1 MTPTLFMICGL
12 PGAGKTM
19 VSKRLEKQRRALR
32 LCPDE
37 WISAMLPTPSQRS
50 EMDRLRDP
58 VEAVQW
64 DVAMRVLELGI
75 DAILEWGFWSRAERG
90 RLAAMAR
97 ERGFGVEVR
106 SLAVPF
112 EELWSRIEARNA
124 ALPPGAFRVE
134 RADLD
139 LWWSD
144 YEPPPPDE
152 LLPQAQHAP
161 ERSVAASPPTV
172 FLTCGLPASGKTTLA
187 RRLESERRAVRL
199 TADEWLHRLYPH
211 LSGDVLLLSV
221 LQHPGSLRWPVHD
234 IQWEIATRLLALRCN
249 VVVDWGIWAR
259 EERDRFRTEARALG
273 ARVVLCLL
281 DPPLDELEQRLEQ
294 RNATPPAGTFQISRE
309 LLESSLKLFQRPQAE
324 ELGLFDPL

>member
-1 MTPTLFMICGL
+1 MICGL
-12 PGAGKTM
+12 PGAGKTT
-19 VSKRLEKQRRALR
+19 VSKRLEKQRRALH

-97 ERGFGVEVR
+97 ERGFRVEVR

-124 ALPPGAFRVE
+124 ALPPGTFRIE

-144 YEPPPPDE
+144 YEPPAPDE

-199 TADEWLHRLYPH
+199 TADEWLHRFYPH
-211 LSGDVLLLSV
+211 LSVDASV
-221 LQHPGSLRWPVHD
+221 SLRWPVHD

-273 ARVVLCLL
+273 PEWFCACSIH
-281 DPPLDELEQRLEQ
+281 PWTNSSSGWN
-294 RNATPPAGTFQISRE
+294 NATPPPRRGRSTSAGSCSRARSRC
-309 LLESSLKLFQRPQAE
+309 SSDHKRRNSACSIPYSS
-324 ELGLFDPL
+324 PPR

>member
-1 MTPTLFMICGL
+1 MICGL
-12 PGAGKTM
+12 PGTGKTT

-58 VEAVQW
+58 VEAMQW

-75 DAILEWGFWSRAERG
+75 DAILEWGFWSRAERV

-97 ERGFGVEVR
+97 QRGFRVEVR

-112 EELWSRIEARNA
+112 EELWSRIEARNT
-124 ALPPGAFRVE
+124 ALPPGTFRVE
-134 RADLD
+134 RADLE

-144 YEPPPPDE
+144 YEPPAPDE
-152 LLPQAQHAP
+152 LLPRAHAP
-161 ERSVAASPPTV
+161 ERSVAASPPTAY
-172 FLTCGLPASGKTTLA
+172 LTCGLPGSGKTTLA

-199 TADEWLHRLYPH
+199 TGDEWLHRFYPN
-211 LSGDVLLLSV
+211 LSV
-221 LQHPGSLRWPVHD
+221 DASFSLRWPVHE

-294 RNATPPAGTFQISRE
+294 RNATRPAGTFHISRE
-309 LLESSLKLFQRPQAE
+309 LLESSCNGFQRPQAE

>member
-1 MTPTLFMICGL
+1 MICGL
-12 PGAGKTM
+12 PGAGKTT

-32 LCPDE
+32 LSPDE
-37 WISAMLPTPSQRS
+37 WISAMLPTPSQRL

-58 VEAVQW
+58 VKAVQW

-97 ERGFGVEVR
+97 ERGFRVEVR

-112 EELWSRIEARNA
+112 ETLWSRIEARNA
-124 ALPPGAFRVE
+124 ALPAGTFRVE
-134 RADLD
+134 RADVD
-139 LWWSD
+139 LWWSH
-144 YEPPPPDE
+144 YEPPAPDE
-152 LLPQAQHAP
+152 LLPQAQPAP
-161 ERSVAASPPTV
+161 ERSVAASPPTL

-211 LSGDVLLLSV
+211 LSVADSV
-221 LQHPGSLRWPVHD
+221 SVRWPVHE
-234 IQWEIATRLLALRCN
+234 IQWEVATRLLALGCN

-294 RNATPPAGTFQISRE
+294 RNATPPAGTFHISRE
-309 LLESSLKLFQRPQAE
+309 LLESSVKVFQRPQAE